1 MRTTIINYIKEH
13 NLDSPR
19 RHREYSYKRSY
30 LAYLLHKEG
39 MTSQQ
44 IADVFKRTHATI
56 LHAISLHKHFMTHN
70 DNIYLYHIKPEIDY
84 FQPMVEIK
92 RDIFTEVLNAYNTT
106 DLTRIKERIL
116 NNEYLSV
123 T

>member
-1 MRTTIINYIKEH
+1 MTTTIINYIKEH

-19 RHREYSYKRSY
+19 QHREFSYKRSY
-30 LAYLLHKEG
+30 LAYLLHKQG
-39 MTSQQ
+39 MTSQG
-44 IADVFKRTHATI
+44 IADVFNRTHATI

-92 RDIFTEVLNAYNTT
+92 RDIFNEVLNAYNTT

>member
-1 MRTTIINYIKEH
+1 MTTEIINYIKEH

-30 LAYLLHKEG
+30 LAYLLHKQG
-39 MTSQQ
+39 MTLQQ
-44 IADVFKRTHATI
+44 IADVFNRTHATI
-56 LHAISLHKHFMTHN
+56 MHCITLHKHFMTQN
-70 DNIYLYHIKPEIDY
+70 DTIYLFHIKTEIDY

-92 RDIFTEVLNAYNTT
+92 RDIFNEILNAYNTT

-116 NNEYLSV
+116 NNEYLLVS
-123 T
+123 

>member
-1 MRTTIINYIKEH
+1 MTTTIINYIKEH

-19 RHREYSYKRSY
+19 RHREFSYKRSY
-30 LAYLLHKEG
+30 LAYLLHKQG

-44 IADVFKRTHATI
+44 IADVFNRTHATI

-70 DNIYLYHIKPEIDY
+70 DTIYLYHIKPEIDY

-92 RDIFTEVLNAYNTT
+92 RDIFNEVLNAYNTT